1 MPWWQI
7 LLVFA
12 GIPALVFALIT
23 TAVWRFTTARVPDG
37 LLQAEMS
44 ERGQNNDT
52 QEDESDDQPR
62 SADPAEENSNDARE
76 GSEPGPDDH

>member
-1 MPWWQI
+1 MSWSQI

-37 LLQAEMS
+37 LVQAGVS
-44 ERGQNNDT
+44 GRGQDNGS
-52 QEDESDDQPR
+52 QEDESDDQLR
-62 SADPAEENSNDARE
+62 SADPVDDDSHDAGE
-76 GSEPGPDDH
+76 GLGPGPDDH